1 MNNNK
6 TIHMVAGLPRS
17 GSTLLMNILGQNP
30 KFYVTP
36 TSGILQILLQVKNSW
51 DKNSAFRAM
60 DADESEDIKR
70 SVLKAIL
77 HTYFEHVEQ
86 LICFDKNRGWPA
98 SLEMMAEL
106 CGGKDNIKV
115 LLTVRDIRDVLA
127 SFEMLHRKTVALGIT
142 HQEYADPKKFR
153 TAIGRLETFIDQ
165 DQPVGMAFNIIRDA
179 FTRGWS
185 KQICIVEYEKLTS
198 NPADTMKTVYEFLGY
213 TPFEHDFD
221 NVKQLTIEDDTVHG
235 FKELHTIR
243 PKVEPQTP
251 NWPEVFDDVIRREPV
266 WEKIEMTAQFW
277 REYQI
282 SKS

>member
-1 MNNNK
+1 MSKNK

-30 KFYVTP
+30 DFYVTP

-60 DADESEDIKR
+60 DATESEDIKR
-70 SVLKAIL
+70 NVLKAIL
-77 HTYFEHVEQ
+77 QTYFEHVEQ
-86 LICFDKNRGWPA
+86 SICFDKNRGWPGC
-98 SLEMMAEL
+98 LEMMAEL
-106 CGGKDNIKV
+106 SGGKENIKV

-127 SFEMLHRKTVALGIT
+127 SFERLHRKTTALGIT

-165 DQPVGMAFNIIRDA
+165 DQPVGGAYNAIRDA
-179 FTRGWS
+179 FTRGWGN
-185 KQICIVEYEKLTS
+185 QICIVEYEKLTN
-198 NPADTMKTVYEFLGY
+198 NPKDTMKTIYEFLGY
-213 TPFEHDFD
+213 IPYEHDFN
-221 NVKQLTIEDDTVHG
+221 NVEQLTIEDDTVHG

-243 PKVEPQTP
+243 QKVEPQTP
-251 NWPEVFDDVIRREPV
+251 NWPEVFDQVIRREPV

-277 REYQI
+277 REYQ
-282 SKS
+282 S